1 MLRVV
6 LSAKYAV
13 FIVALNVVMPS
24 FVIMN
29 VVIVNAELMAPSGRL
44 ELELK
49 SLPCV
54 VTPWNV
60 HNF

>member
-1 MLRVV
+1 MLF
-6 LSAKYAV
+6 YV
-13 FIVALNVVMPS
+13 FIVAL
-24 FVIMN
+24 N

-44 ELELK
+44 GLELK